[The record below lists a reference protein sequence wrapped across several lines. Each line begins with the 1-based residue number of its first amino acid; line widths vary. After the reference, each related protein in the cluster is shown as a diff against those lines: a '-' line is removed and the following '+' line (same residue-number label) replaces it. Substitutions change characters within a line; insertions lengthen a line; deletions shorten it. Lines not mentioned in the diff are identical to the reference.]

1 MKRIRLFGLILLF
14 LLGVVFLSGCSIIFT
29 APDCCTP
36 PTTSPITPPIIP
48 PQTCTLTVT
57 AGYWVWGE
65 IYLDGQATRQWIDY
79 SIPSMKTVTLSA
91 PCNQTVEVKIV
102 DTCGYESH
110 KEYVYIYTG
119 SGTNY
124 LLFAY
129 W

>member
-1 MKRIRLFGLILLF
+1 MRKIGLFGLILLF
-14 LLGVVFLSGCSIIFT
+14 LLVGAVFLSGCTIMFT

-36 PTTSPITPPIIP
+36 PATPPI
-48 PQTCTLTVT
+48 QNCYLTVT

-65 IYLDGQATRQWIDY
+65 IYIDGQPTGQHIDY
-79 SIPSMKTVTLSA
+79 SIPSMKTVVLSV

-110 KEYVYIYTG
+110 KEYVYIYTYT
-119 SGTNY
+119 GTNH
-124 LLFAY
+124 LFFSY